1 MALFNPFNFVTIC
14 QFYFITSRIIH
25 YTSLRNYKMR
35 EKKIFLAY
43 MTASA
48 YHVISKEVENH
59 IFDTIEFLETHL
71 SKQPTLTK

>member
-1 MALFNPFNFVTIC
+1 
-14 QFYFITSRIIH
+14 
-25 YTSLRNYKMR
+25 MR